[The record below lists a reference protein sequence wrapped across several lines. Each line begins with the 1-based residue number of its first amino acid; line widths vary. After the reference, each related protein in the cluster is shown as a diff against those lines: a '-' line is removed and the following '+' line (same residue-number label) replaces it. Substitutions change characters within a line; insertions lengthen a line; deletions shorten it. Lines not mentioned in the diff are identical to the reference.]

1 MTKSLT
7 FAQKIIF
14 TTANIKLLSV
24 LLSGPKTFLEL
35 RTEGIASVD
44 NTLYFLDVIK
54 KSKDGTFELT
64 ESGTKVAS
72 TLTAFLEAVNNIL
85 PGG

>member
-1 MTKSLT
+1 MTKALT

-14 TTANIKLLSV
+14 TAPNIRLLTV
-24 LLSGPKTFLEL
+24 LLTGPKTFLEL
-35 RTEGIASVD
+35 RAEGVASVD

-54 KSKDGTFELT
+54 KTKEGTFELT
-64 ESGTKVAS
+64 ESGTTVAT
-72 TLTAFLEAVNNIL
+72 TLNSFLKSVDDIL